1 MTSSAREVRT
11 RDGRRLAA
19 RLDGPDDGDILLFHT
34 GTPADGPLFSS
45 LVEAGAERG
54 LRHLSYSR
62 PGYGDSDR
70 LPGRRVADCA
80 EDITAIVQALDIDS
94 FITVGW
100 SGGGPHALACA
111 ALLPER
117 VHASATI
124 AGVAPY
130 AAKGLD
136 WLDGM
141 GEENLAEFAAA
152 QAGEEPLRA
161 LLEKEAETF
170 GVVTAEDVLTA
181 FGDLISEADRPALT
195 GEFAEWAAATTRG
208 ALRTGIWG
216 WFEDDMAFI
225 QEWGFDLRAIEVPV
239 AIWQGGD
246 DRFVPFA
253 HGRWLAEN
261 VSGAEPFLRAGEGHL
276 SIAVS
281 AYGEI
286 LDHLMRAA
294 A

>member
-1 MTSSAREVRT
+1 VV
-11 RDGRRLAA
+11 
-19 RLDGPDDGDILLFHT
+19 LFHT
-34 GTPADGPLFSS
+34 GTPDDGPLLGSF
-45 LVEAGAERG
+45 VEAGAERG

-70 LPGRRVADCA
+70 LPGRRAADCV
-80 EDITAIVQALDIDS
+80 EDVTAIVEALGIDS
-94 FITVGW
+94 FVTVGW

-111 ALLPER
+111 ALLPDR
-117 VHASATI
+117 VRASATI

-130 AAKGLD
+130 SAEGLD

-141 GEENLAEFAAA
+141 GDENLAEFAAA
-152 QAGEEPLRA
+152 QAGEDALRGY
-161 LLEKEAETF
+161 LEKEAKTF
-170 GVVTAEDVLTA
+170 GVVTAGDVLAA

-195 GEFAEWAAATTRG
+195 GEFAEWAAAATRG

-225 QEWGFDLRAIEVPV
+225 QDWGFDLGTIEVPV
-239 AIWQGGD
+239 AIWQGDD

-261 VSGAEPFLRAGEGHL
+261 VSGAQPFLRAGEGHL
-276 SIAVS
+276 SIAVG

-286 LDHLMRAA
+286 LDQLLLAA